1 MLGAVLVFAALL
13 LSAPATYAQS
23 ADPSGHWV
31 GTVNMPTMEI
41 AVEVDFVKSASGLF
55 SGTLSTPPQKV
66 FGLPLS
72 KVDVTAT
79 SIAFAARTDQRF
91 AGALSADGNTIA
103 VSTHRGLYR
112 SADGGKTWLQA
123 QGSLPVHLEAGA
135 LVRDP
140 HEAGTVYVPF
150 SLTPYHEIRRRALE
164 GSNLLSQIDTFSLI
178 GAGAFF
184 ILFVVAGGYAV
195 RKLMQSS
202 SERTSST
209 GTS

>member
-1 MLGAVLVFAALL
+1 MVPCRAAGTLVAVVQGSLY
-13 LSAPATYAQS
+13 TS
-23 ADPSGHWV
+23 ADDGASWQAHSSGLPDGKLEMLAVDPVAKCIWAGGAASLFRSDDRGNSWKAV
-31 GTVNMPTMEI
+31 GQPLPVPDTRMRGVI
-41 AVEVDFVKSASGLF
+41 ASG
-55 SGTLSTPPQKV
+55 
-66 FGLPLS
+66 
-72 KVDVTAT
+72 
-79 SIAFAARTDQRF
+79 
-91 AGALSADGNTIA
+91 DGNTIA

-195 RKLMQSS
+195 HKLMQSS